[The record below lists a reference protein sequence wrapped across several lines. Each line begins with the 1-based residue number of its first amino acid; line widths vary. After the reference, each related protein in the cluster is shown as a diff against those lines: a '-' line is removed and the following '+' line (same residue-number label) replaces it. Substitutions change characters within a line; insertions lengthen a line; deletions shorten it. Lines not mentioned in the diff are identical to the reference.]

1 MNKRRPP
8 PFDEIHTCSDE
19 PNKGCQG
26 CAFARAR
33 PCRMCGLRGKNK
45 IGWGRY
51 CDSPCNESFA
61 NARAKYNACCR
72 EVEEPENRQDV
83 SLYELSTARQAML
96 AAEIEA
102 CECQTPRRAG

>member
-1 MNKRRPP
+1 MNGRRPP
-8 PFDEIHTCSDE
+8 PSDEIHTCNDK

-33 PCRMCGLRGKNK
+33 PCIMCGLRGRNK
-45 IGWGRY
+45 IGFGRY
-51 CDSPCNESFA
+51 CDPECNESFA
-61 NARAKYNACCR
+61 NARAKYNRCR
-72 EVEEPENRQDV
+72 QEVEELETRQV
-83 SLYELSTARQAML
+83 VPLYELLLARQAMQ